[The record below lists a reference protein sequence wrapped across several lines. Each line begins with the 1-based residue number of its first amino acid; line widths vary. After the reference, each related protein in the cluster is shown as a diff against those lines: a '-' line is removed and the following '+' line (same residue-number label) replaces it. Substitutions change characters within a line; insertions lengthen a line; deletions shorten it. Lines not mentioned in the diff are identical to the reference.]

1 MRVKSFVLTLPNALI
16 DRMRL
21 FLQFGFA
28 QLTVPFF
35 LSYVGRSF
43 SRQIDSPCSPSPCF
57 NKGECR
63 ARTPE
68 EGHGYLCLFPEGFSG
83 KRCEIS
89 K

>member
-21 FLQFGFA
+21 FSQFRFA
-28 QLTVPFF
+28 PLTVPFF

-43 SRQIDSPCSPSPCF
+43 SRQIDNPCRPSPCL

-63 ARTPE
+63 ARTSE
-68 EGHGYLCLFPEGFSG
+68 EGYGYSCQCPEGFSG